1 MKTAVLDANAL
12 IGFMEARHGAERVK
26 KLISLAR
33 EGQLQLLMSVINW
46 GEVYYARWRT
56 RGPVV
61 ADASLRQIA
70 ELPITVV
77 EADAELTKLAA
88 TFRAKY
94 KLPYADCFAAA
105 LAQQRKATLATADR
119 DFARVEKQVKILWTV
134 EQ

>member
-26 KLISLAR
+26 NLISLAR

-61 ADASLRQIA
+61 AEASLRQISQ
-70 ELPITVV
+70 LPIQVINI
-77 EADAELTKLAA
+77 DSELTKLAA
-88 TFRAKY
+88 SFRVKY
-94 KLPYADCFAAA
+94 RLPYADCFAAA
-105 LAQQRKATLATADR
+105 LAQQRKATLVTADS
-119 DFARVEKQVKILWTV
+119 DFARVERQVRILWMV

>member
-12 IGFMEARHGAERVK
+12 IGFMEARPGAEPVK

-70 ELPITVV
+70 QLPIQVIN
-77 EADAELTKLAA
+77 ADPELTKLAA
-88 TFRAKY
+88 SFRVKY
-94 KLPYADCFAAA
+94 RLP
-105 LAQQRKATLATADR
+105 
-119 DFARVEKQVKILWTV
+119 
-134 EQ
+134 

>member
-12 IGFMEARHGAERVK
+12 IGFMEARPGAEPVK

-61 ADASLRQIA
+61 ADASLREIA
-70 ELPITVV
+70 QLPIQVV
-77 EADAELTKLAA
+77 NADPELTKLAA
-88 TFRAKY
+88 SFRVKY
-94 KLPYADCFAAA
+94 RLPYADCFAAA
-105 LAQQRKATLATADR
+105 LAQQHKAPLATADS
-119 DFARVEKQVKILWTV
+119 DFVRVEREVRILWTV
-134 EQ
+134 ER